1 MLSLDSDGVFAG
13 WRKYVFSKHILTM
26 SPEEFNK
33 LPEIR
38 RRGILRD
45 IYLKDPDLFYNLEPI
60 AGTERILE
68 AADTCSDGWGILT
81 SSSEDHQDYNHVVE
95 CKHAWFKKH
104 FDVPATR
111 ITVVE
116 NSAAKQQYAG
126 RGHLL
131 VDDFRRN
138 CNQWALAGGFALWT
152 KTDAPSVDAIV
163 EQLRNYQEDPN
174 LNSGMLLLL
183 Q

>member
-1 MLSLDSDGVFAG
+1 MISLDSDGLFGA
-13 WRKYVFSKHILTM
+13 WCKYVFTKHILTM
-26 SPEEFNK
+26 SSAEFNK
-33 LPEIR
+33 LPEMR
-38 RRGILRD
+38 RRSMLRE
-45 IYLKDPDLFYNLEPI
+45 IYQKDPDLFYNLEPI

-68 AADTCSDGWGILT
+68 AADTSPDGWGILT
-81 SSSEDHQDYNHVVE
+81 SSSEDHQDLNHVVE

-131 VDDFRRN
+131 VDDYRRN
-138 CNQWALAGGFALWT
+138 CNEWAIAGGFAVWT
-152 KTDAPSVDAIV
+152 LTDQPNVDAIV
-163 EQLRNYQEDPN
+163 EQLRYYQEDPN
-174 LNSGMLLLL
+174 LNAGLILHLH
-183 Q
+183 